1 MTYSKLDQP
10 EVLSYIFQPQ
20 AIERNVGPV
29 NSTDIDVEVAEDV
42 TLGCRFYGAHLEGA
56 TILYFHG
63 NGEVVSDYDE
73 ISQHFIAQGF
83 NFFMTTY
90 RGYGWSTGTPTVTA
104 MYEDAETL
112 YVKAKAWLRE
122 NNYSGPIVV
131 MGRSLGSAPAI
142 DLMNEHQD
150 ELKALIIESGFANT
164 IPLFKSLGMD
174 VDALE
179 LTEADGFFN
188 RKKIEEVTKPTMILH
203 GSKDSLI
210 PIGQAEH
217 LQAFCGARNKV
228 FQMIPGAE
236 HNTMIAT
243 AGDKYFE
250 TIKTWFDKLMGV
262 TNWGYKKVDRTK
274 R

>member
-10 EVLSYIFQPQ
+10 EALSFIFHPEKT
-20 AIERNVGPV
+20 ERNTGPV
-29 NSTDIDVEVAEDV
+29 NSTDIDIEVAEGV
-42 TLGCRFYGAHLEGA
+42 TLGCRFYGANLEGA

-63 NGEVVSDYDE
+63 NGELVSDYDE
-73 ISQHFIAQGF
+73 ISQQFIAQGF

-104 MYEDAETL
+104 MYDDAEAL
-112 YVKAKAWLRE
+112 YAKAKSWLKE
-122 NNYSGPIVV
+122 NNYTGPIIV

-142 DLMNEHQD
+142 DLMSEHQD
-150 ELKALIIESGFANT
+150 ELKALIIDSGFANT
-164 IPLFKSLGMD
+164 IPLAKALGID
-174 VDALE
+174 VEAAE
-179 LTEADGFFN
+179 LTEADCFNN
-188 RKKIEEVTKPTMILH
+188 RKKIEEITKPTMILH

-210 PIGQAEH
+210 PVGQAEQ

-243 AGDKYFE
+243 AGDMYFD
-250 TIKTWFDKLMGV
+250 TIKIWIDKLMGV
-262 TNWGYKKVDRTK
+262 THWGYKKVDRKK